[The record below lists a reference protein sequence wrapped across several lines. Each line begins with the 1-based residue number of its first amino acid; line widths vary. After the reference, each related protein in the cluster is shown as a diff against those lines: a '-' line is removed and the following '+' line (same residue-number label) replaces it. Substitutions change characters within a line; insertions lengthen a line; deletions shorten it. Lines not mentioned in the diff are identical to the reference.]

1 MSTTAPPHRLR
12 ARVVR
17 AGEVL
22 AEGTFDDAFV
32 IGRDF
37 KAGLQ
42 VDDLLVSREHA
53 EIAFTAGCWWVRDL
67 DSANGTFV
75 AGRRV
80 IELPIEGSAAIELG
94 LGGPVVEVEE
104 IEIDPNEVVD
114 PSLTQAIGHYF
125 GERSG
130 PAGERTQLIRDAYK
144 RVHRSH
150 KRRVQII
157 VATSVVLVAGAV
169 GIALAERA
177 RVKRLE
183 RLAQELFVEM
193 RAQDRQVALLRRLL
207 AGTDE
212 AGIQA
217 MLDAAAERGDAQV
230 GTDTAGGVVAVG
242 PGETRPRPRRR
253 PVDAAQLQRLIA
265 EAETRRQRI
274 ETQYDAFV
282 EDLGVYRDASA
293 EEQEILRV
301 ARLFN
306 ESEFAVPAGFVA
318 EVQRTIEWWRGH
330 GLAGSVQ
337 RAEANGY
344 TAVIVQT
351 MRQHGLPPE
360 FFYLAL
366 VESHFDEANAIG
378 PATRWGIAKGI
389 WQFIPSTAQD
399 YGLSVGPLA
408 GERVYDPADD
418 RFNFPLAT
426 DAAAQYLLKLYT
438 DISQASGLLAMAS
451 YNWGEGR
458 VLPRLRNLPTQP
470 ADATPLELA
479 EEQLAAIPQDPQQR
493 SYWRF
498 LTTYGSQMPQET
510 RNYVLRIFA
519 AAVIGRNPRLF
530 GFGFDNP
537 LARYMG

>member
-1 MSTTAPPHRLR
+1 MSRAARPRLR
-12 ARVVR
+12 ARVERDGTVVDER
-17 AGEVL
+17 VF
-22 AEGTFDDAFV
+22 AEAFV
-32 IGRDF
+32 IGRGDS
-37 KAGLQ
+37 ASLQ

-53 EIAFTAGCWWVRDL
+53 EIAFRAGCWWVRDL

-75 AGRRV
+75 GGRRV
-80 IELPIEGSAAIELG
+80 VEVPIDGAARIELG
-94 LGGPVVEVEE
+94 GGGPVVEVEE
-104 IEIDPNEVVD
+104 VETVESGPADA
-114 PSLTQAIGHYF
+114 SLTQVIGHYF
-125 GERSG
+125 DEKQGPSG
-130 PAGERTQLIRDAYK
+130 GERTQLIRDAYR

-150 KRRVQII
+150 RRRVRLI
-157 VATSVVLVAGAV
+157 VAGSVVLIAAAV
-169 GIALAERA
+169 SIALVERA

-183 RLAQELFVEM
+183 ALAQDLFVEM

-212 AGIQA
+212 EGLQA
-217 MLDAAAERGDAQV
+217 ILDAAAARGDAAAA
-230 GTDTAGGVVAVG
+230 GTDSAGATVATG
-242 PGETRPRPRRR
+242 PGESARPRRRR
-253 PVDAAQLQRLIA
+253 PVDAGQLQALIA

-274 ETQYDAFV
+274 ESQYDAFV
-282 EDLGVYRDASA
+282 EDLGVYRDATPQ
-293 EEQEILRV
+293 EQEILRV

-306 ESEFAVPAGFVA
+306 ESEFAVPAGFVS
-318 EVQRTIEWWRGH
+318 EVQRTIEWWRSH

-344 TAVIVQT
+344 TPVIVET
-351 MRQHGLPPE
+351 MRRHGLPPE

-366 VESHFDEANAIG
+366 VESHFDEAAAIG

-389 WQFIPSTAQD
+389 WQFIPTTAQE
-399 YGLSVGPLA
+399 YGLTVGPLA
-408 GERVYDPADD
+408 GERVYDPADE
-418 RFNFPLAT
+418 RFNFPMAT

-458 VLPRLRNLPTQP
+458 VLPRLRNLPAP
-470 ADATPLELA
+470 AAGATPLEMA
-479 EEQLAAIPQDPQQR
+479 EAQLASIPQDPQQR

-498 LTTYGSQMPQET
+498 LTTYRSQMPEET

-530 GFGFDNP
+530 GFSFDNP
-537 LARYMG
+537 LAGL

>member
-1 MSTTAPPHRLR
+1 MSARTTPHRLQ
-12 ARVVR
+12 ARVERDGV
-17 AGEVL
+17 VV
-22 AEGTFDDAFV
+22 AEGVFDGAFIV
-32 IGRDF
+32 GRGDG
-37 KAGLQ
+37 AGLRI
-42 VDDLLVSREHA
+42 DDLLVSREHA

-67 DSANGTFV
+67 DSANGTYV
-75 AGRRV
+75 GGRRV
-80 IELPIEGSAAIELG
+80 VEMPIEGSARVELG
-94 LGGPVVEVEE
+94 LGGPVVEIEE
-104 IEIDPNEVVD
+104 LQGDAAAEVD
-114 PSLTQAIGHYF
+114 PSLTQVIGHYF
-125 GERSG
+125 AEKTG
-130 PAGERTQLIRDAYK
+130 PSGERTQLIRDAYK

-150 KRRVQII
+150 KRRVQVI
-157 VATSVVLVAGAV
+157 VATSVVLLAAAV
-169 GIALAERA
+169 GVALLERA

-183 RLAQELFVEM
+183 ALAQDLFVEM

-217 MLDAAAERGDAQV
+217 MLDAAAERGDAAV
-230 GTDTAGGVVAVG
+230 GTDSAGAVVVG
-242 PGETRPRPRRR
+242 PGETRRPARRR
-253 PVDAAQLQRLIA
+253 VDAGQLQALIA

-274 ETQYDAFV
+274 ESQYDAFV
-282 EDLGVYRDASA
+282 EDLGVYRDATPQ
-293 EEQEILRV
+293 EQEILRV

-306 ESEFAVPAGFVA
+306 ESEFAVPAGFVE
-318 EVQRTIEWWRGH
+318 EVQGTIAWWRSH

-344 TAVIVQT
+344 TPVIVET
-351 MRQHGLPPE
+351 MRRHGLPPE

-366 VESHFDEANAIG
+366 VESHFDEAAAIG

-389 WQFIPSTAQD
+389 WQFIPTTAQD
-399 YGLSVGPLA
+399 YGLTIGPLA
-408 GERVYDPADD
+408 GERVYDPADE
-418 RFNFPLAT
+418 RFDFPLAT
-426 DAAAQYLLKLYT
+426 NAAAQYLLKLYT

-458 VLPRLRNLPTQP
+458 VLPRLRNLPAP
-470 ADATPLELA
+470 SRDATPLELA

-498 LTTYGSQMPQET
+498 LTTYGPQMPEET

-530 GFGFDNP
+530 GFNFDNP